1 MCDFTQDKLKIFDL
15 MASMPGHSHIPG
27 LTDGYHSIVFN
38 YHMIGG
44 HLDTDQ
50 WKLDNLT
57 NVF

>member
-38 YHMIGG
+38 YHMVVG

-50 WKLDNLT
+50 WKLT
-57 NVF
+57 